1 MKILIVTEVYRP
13 GIGGIQTAVDT
24 LIEGL
29 IAQGDEVTV
38 ITGSPKGL
46 FCRTY
51 QEIDTTNGATVIRL
65 PAVRS
70 FVNKE
75 NNRLTLFPNYIVRNY
90 FYQHHPDIIHLLI
103 PSTWLHASVLRQA
116 KRYHIPIIATGHAI
130 ALNFE
135 MNMKYKRLARWIG
148 QRAERYTVRQLNRT
162 NFVTAPTQTALDYV
176 SGITVPTLPISNGV
190 DISIGKPEGESIR
203 LKIIEQFG
211 LDSKKKTIIYV
222 GRLDGEKRVDL
233 LIDAMHAL
241 GRRDTQLVIVG
252 KGLEAESLK
261 LQVVRLGLDDSCIFT
276 GYVTDSE
283 KRVLLQQ
290 ADIFAIASP
299 AELQCIAALEAMSCK
314 TPIVVADQ
322 VALPE
327 LLNGGGNGFSFCYP
341 NSQDLAAKINNLL
354 DDDKLRQKMSRNAQQ
369 WVVHYHSKE
378 HTINQYRTIYR
389 RLIDD
394 VVNQKP

>member
-1 MKILIVTEVYRP
+1 M
-13 GIGGIQTAVDT
+13 
-24 LIEGL
+24 
-29 IAQGDEVTV
+29 
-38 ITGSPKGL
+38 
-46 FCRTY
+46 
-51 QEIDTTNGATVIRL
+51 
-65 PAVRS
+65 
-70 FVNKE
+70 
-75 NNRLTLFPNYIVRNY
+75 
-90 FYQHHPDIIHLLI
+90 LI

-341 NSQDLAAKINNLL
+341 NSQDLAAKINILL